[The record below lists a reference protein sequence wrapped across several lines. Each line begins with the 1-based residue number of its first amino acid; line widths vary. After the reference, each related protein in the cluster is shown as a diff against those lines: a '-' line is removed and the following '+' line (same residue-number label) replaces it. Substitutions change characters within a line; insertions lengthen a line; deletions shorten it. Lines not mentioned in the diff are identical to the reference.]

1 MSSSTVEISSFVLA
15 RLLRI
20 SCQVRSV
27 LLISLLKRLGNHKE
41 QQIAILAKNLADR
54 VQRRNS
60 NALLLAEFR
69 DVFLVISEV
78 MQKPYNEHH
87 TASSDF
93 LILVKDNISRNL
105 RSQSFS
111 RHLKKNV
118 LSKGGRQ
125 GSQLSE

>member
-27 LLISLLKRLGNHKE
+27 LLISLLKRLGNNKE
-41 QQIAILAKNLADR
+41 QQIAILAKNLTDG
-54 VQRRNS
+54 VQRRDS

-69 DVFLVISEV
+69 DVFLVVSEGR
-78 MQKPYNEHH
+78 QKPYNEHH
-87 TASSDF
+87 TASSNF

-118 LSKGGRQ
+118 FFQR
-125 GSQLSE
+125 GSVWF